1 MIVSTAPP
9 ADELDPPGEGWEG
22 CGALCGTG
30 ASIGE
35 WVRVGK
41 ATLRGACVFTYSETW
56 QTGHDHWED
65 EDGEDEHKP
74 VADPDQDPLPWELKA
89 EGAPAITLS
98 LVVLEL
104 IQDPH
109 HGQEDPKTPR
119 DSGNED
125 QAGGGSDG
133 DCGRRQ
139 RRRRRLRRRR
149 RGWSRRRGWR
159 SRRRRGPRRRRIVN
173 MHIPPPN
180 VMRLRA
186 RHKRE
191 QEKFV
196 HLILCWD
203 KR

>member
-125 QAGGGSDG
+125 QAGGCGDG

-149 RGWSRRRGWR
+149 REWSRRRGWR
-159 SRRRRGPRRRRIVN
+159 SRRRPRREVN
-173 MHIPPPN
+173 MPPAI